1 MVQFASYKY
10 VRRKRK
16 EDPCDRLGP
25 GTRSYSTQRRPQKKK
40 AGKTSDL
47 RPATRGEII
56 SDEQFL
62 LLYDTLGSNNSDFP
76 YGNCQ
81 LFSLFST
88 NSARSAKERLNLQVV
103 QVVCNVFAR
112 L

>member
-1 MVQFASYKY
+1 MIPGPLSY
-10 VRRKRK
+10 RDFR
-16 EDPCDRLGP
+16 ETGP
-25 GTRSYSTQRRPQKKK
+25 WNEVVLHTKATTKKK

>member
-1 MVQFASYKY
+1 MLDENE
-10 VRRKRK
+10 RR
-16 EDPCDRLGP
+16 
-25 GTRSYSTQRRPQKKK
+25 TRVTDWALERGRTPQRPQKKK

-81 LFSLFST
+81 RFSLYST
-88 NSARSAKERLNLQVV
+88 NSARSAKESY
-103 QVVCNVFAR
+103 
-112 L
+112 

>member
-1 MVQFASYKY
+1 MLDENE
-10 VRRKRK
+10 RR
-16 EDPCDRLGP
+16 
-25 GTRSYSTQRRPQKKK
+25 TRATDWALERGRTPHKGDHKKKK

-81 LFSLFST
+81 RFSLYST
-88 NSARSAKERLNLQVV
+88 NSARSAKES
-103 QVVCNVFAR
+103 
-112 L
+112 